1 MSNDRAARIEASLLA
16 EMEFDHLQ
24 IVDESSNHSVPEG
37 AQSHFKLVLV
47 AGRFDG
53 MSRIARHRLIN
64 DLLADEFAAGLHA
77 LAIHAYTHA
86 EWQARFGAAP
96 MSPACAKA

>member
-1 MSNDRAARIEASLLA
+1 
-16 EMEFDHLQ
+16 MEFDHLQ

-64 DLLADEFAAGLHA
+64 DLVADEFSGGLHA

-86 EWQARFGAAP
+86 EWQAMFGEAP